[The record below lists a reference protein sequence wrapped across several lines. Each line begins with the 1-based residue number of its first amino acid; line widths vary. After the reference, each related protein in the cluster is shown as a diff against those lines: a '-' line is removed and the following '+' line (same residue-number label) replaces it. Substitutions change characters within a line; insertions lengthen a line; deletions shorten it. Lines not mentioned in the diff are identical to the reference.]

1 MKKLLSIAFIFAT
14 LVLTAQNLSASETPE
29 PVYEIE
35 DGLVKVT
42 SFYESGEI
50 REQGFYDAEKK
61 LTGEWVQFDK
71 TGKKT
76 MVANYYKGAKVG
88 KWLVWQGDKLLQLD
102 YEQSWIA
109 NVSEWKD
116 NSTLAD
122 N

>member
-1 MKKLLSIAFIFAT
+1 MKKLLMIAFIFAS
-14 LVLTAQNLSASETPE
+14 LVLTAQNVSATEAPK

-42 SFYESGEI
+42 NFYESGEVK
-50 REQGFYDAEKK
+50 EQGFYDADQK
-61 LTGEWVQFDK
+61 LTGKWLQYNKD
-71 TGKKT
+71 GKKT
-76 MVANYYKGAKVG
+76 IVATYYKGAKVG
-88 KWLVWQGDKLLQLD
+88 MWLVWQGDKLLQLD
-102 YEQSWIA
+102 YEQSRIA

>member
-1 MKKLLSIAFIFAT
+1 MTALLFTS
-14 LVLTAQNLSASETPE
+14 LVLSAQNVVATETPK
-29 PVYEIE
+29 PVYEVE

-42 SFYESGEI
+42 NFYETGEI

-71 TGKKT
+71 NGKKT
-76 MVANYYKGAKVG
+76 IVANYYKGAKVG

-102 YEQSWIA
+102 YEQSRIA

-116 NSTLAD
+116 TSTLAD

>member
-102 YEQSWIA
+102 YEQSRIA

>member
-50 REQGFYDAEKK
+50 REQGFYDAERK

-102 YEQSWIA
+102 YEQSRIA

>member
-1 MKKLLSIAFIFAT
+1 MKKLLAT
-14 LVLTAQNLSASETPE
+14 LLIFSSIVLSAQNVVASEAPK
-29 PVYEIE
+29 PVYTVE

-42 SFYESGEI
+42 NFYETGEI
-50 REQGFYDAEKK
+50 REVGFYDADKK
-61 LTGEWVQFDK
+61 LTGEWIQYNK
-71 TGKKT
+71 EGKKT
-76 MVANYYKGAKVG
+76 IVANYYKGAKVG

-102 YEQSWIA
+102 YEQSRIA